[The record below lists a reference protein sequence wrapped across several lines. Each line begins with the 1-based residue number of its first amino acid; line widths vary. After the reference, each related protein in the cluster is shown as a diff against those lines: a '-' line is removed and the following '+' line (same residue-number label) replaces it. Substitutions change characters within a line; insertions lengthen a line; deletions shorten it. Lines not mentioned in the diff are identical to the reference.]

1 MGQSELAAAYLDVVE
16 RALTFSLYDGVDGRL
31 ALRPR
36 VVQRALDAALDRM
49 GLRIVKVRTTAREE
63 GLDWPIFAQTMVG
76 VRRLQSLRTCAERVI
91 ADEIPGDLIEAGV
104 WRGGASIL
112 MRAVLKAHACT
123 DRVVVLADSFQGLP
137 ATGADDDPLDR
148 RIQWSKFSE
157 LAVSE
162 VEVRANFERYGLLD
176 DQVQFVR
183 GWFKDTMPT
192 LAGRQWALIRLDGD
206 MYSSTMDVLTAL
218 YPGLANGGF
227 LIVDDYGEVASARR
241 AVDDFR
247 RAQGIAE
254 PLQTVDSSG
263 VYWRRAS

>member
-1 MGQSELAAAYLDVVE
+1 MGQSELAGAYLDLVE
-16 RALTFSLYDGVDGRL
+16 RALTFSLYDGVDGRI

-36 VVQRALDAALDRM
+36 FVQRALDATLDRL
-49 GLRIVKVRTTAREE
+49 GLRVVKVTTEAREE

-76 VRRLQSLRTCAERVI
+76 VRRLQSLRACAERVI
-91 ADEIPGDLIEAGV
+91 ADDVPGDLIEAGV

-112 MRAVLKAHACT
+112 MRAVLKAYADT
-123 DRVVVLADSFQGLP
+123 DRVVVVADSFKGLP
-137 ATGADDDPLDR
+137 ESGAGDDPLDR
-148 RIQWSKFSE
+148 RIRWSKFSE

-162 VEVRANFERYGLLD
+162 TEVRANFERYGLLD
-176 DQVQFVR
+176 DQVQFVA

-192 LAGRQWALIRLDGD
+192 LAGRRWALIRLDGD
-206 MYSSTMDVLTAL
+206 MYTSTMETLTAL
-218 YPGLANGGF
+218 YPGLAKGGF

-247 RAQGIAE
+247 QAQGIEE
-254 PLQTVDSSG
+254 PLQMVDSSG

>member
-1 MGQSELAAAYLDVVE
+1 MGQSKLASAYLDLVE
-16 RALTFSLYDGVDGRL
+16 RALTFSLYDGVDGRI

-36 VVQRALDAALDRM
+36 VVQRVLDTMLDRL
-49 GLRIVKVRTTAREE
+49 GLRVVKVRTKAREQ

-76 VRRLQSLRTCAERVI
+76 VRRLESLRACTERVI
-91 ADEIPGDLIEAGV
+91 ADEVPGDLIEAGV

-112 MRAVLKAHACT
+112 MRAVLKAHSCA

-137 ATGADDDPLDR
+137 AAGADDDPLDR
-148 RIQWSKFSE
+148 RIRWSKFSE

-162 VEVRANFERYGLLD
+162 AEVRANFERYGLLD
-176 DQVQFVR
+176 DQVQFVA
-183 GWFKDTMPT
+183 GWFRDTMPT
-192 LAGRQWALIRLDGD
+192 LAGRQWALIRLDAD

-218 YPGLANGGF
+218 YPGLAKGGL

-247 RAQGIAE
+247 RAHGIDE

-263 VYWRRAS
+263 VYWRRAR